1 MKLFSKL
8 LLLFVSCIP
17 YTIQAQMISATDGK
31 YQYEYAK
38 NDPTQTRIYT
48 LNNGL
53 KIYLSVNKDEPRV
66 QTNIAVRTGS
76 KNDPRE
82 NTGLAHYL
90 EHMVFKG
97 TSKIASSN
105 WDEEKKLLQ
114 QISDLYEAHKRETD
128 PTKKTRL
135 YAQIDS
141 VSSLAAKY
149 AIPNEY
155 DKMVTSLGAK
165 GTNAYT
171 STDETVYVNDI
182 PATEIE
188 KWLFVESER
197 FSQLVLRLF
206 HTELEAVYEEYNMGK
221 DRDRSKVYEATLS
234 ALFPQHPYGISTIGL
249 GEHLKNPSMVAIN
262 NYFNQYYIP
271 NNVAICMSGDIDPSQ
286 TIQLIDKY
294 FGKWQTKLLATP
306 NYQREADITQPITTT
321 VVGKDAEFLNIAF
334 RFDGANSEDS
344 KFLPLMDGL
353 LQNGQAGIMDLN
365 LLQKQKILDGYT
377 YLATMNDYSM
387 FNLYGKPRQGQSVE
401 EVQALLLEQIDL
413 LKKGQFDDWLI
424 KAVIKDFKLKQLK
437 SNETNGGRAAAMV
450 DAFITQTPWDKKT
463 RELDELDKITK
474 ADVVDF
480 VNRRF
485 KNNYVVVYKKQG
497 EDATATKIPKPQITP
512 VALNR
517 EAQSDF
523 AKQFEQMSEMRLKPE
538 FLDFEKDIRH
548 STIDKIPYFYIKNEI
563 NPTFALYYVL
573 DMGTNNNRKL
583 GLATN
588 YLQYL
593 GTSKYSSEQL
603 QQEFY
608 KLGLNFDV
616 STQGDRMYVV
626 LRGLEESLDEG
637 VKLFEHLLAD
647 AQPNEEALQA
657 VIDDVL
663 KSRADAK
670 KDKNRIFS
678 ALYNY
683 GQYGS
688 KSPVTNILSETE
700 LKAITAQELVDLI
713 KSLNGYK
720 HSIFY
725 YGSKD
730 AKTAAKII
738 KKYHK
743 PPKNLQ
749 NYPATTIYTEQP
761 TDKPRVF
768 FANYDMVQSQIYLL
782 SKGGTYNTALLPYA
796 AMFGEYFG
804 GGLSS
809 IVFQEIR
816 ESRALAYSAFAYYD
830 TPDRLDRSN
839 YTGAFVGT
847 QADKMKDATTAMRQ
861 LLVTMPRADK
871 QFEGSRLSMLK
882 QLESERITK
891 ARKFF
896 SYLAAKDLGINY
908 DTRKDTYAKVQT
920 MTFDDLSN
928 FYQQNIGGKNF
939 IIMVMGNRDKLDMEY
954 LKSLGDFKEVTL
966 DEIFGY

>member
-1 MKLFSKL
+1 MKLFFKL
-8 LLLFVSCIP
+8 MAFFVLCQP
-17 YTIQAQMISATDGK
+17 VVVQAQIQTATDGK
-31 YQYEYAK
+31 YKYEYAK

-48 LNNGL
+48 LTNGL

-66 QTNIAVRTGS
+66 QTSIAVRTGS
-76 KNDPRE
+76 KNDPRD

-97 TSKIASSN
+97 TSKIGSSN

-114 QISDLYEAHKRETD
+114 KVSDLYEAHKRETD
-128 PTKKTRL
+128 PAKRTLL

-141 VSSLAAKY
+141 VSSLASKY

-155 DKMVTSLGAK
+155 DKMITSLGAK

-221 DRDRSKVYEATLS
+221 DRDRSKVYEATLK

-249 GEHLKNPSMVAIN
+249 GEHLKTPSMVAIH
-262 NYFNQYYIP
+262 NYFNQYYNP
-271 NNVAICMSGDIDPSQ
+271 NNIAICMSGDIDPAQ
-286 TIQLIDKY
+286 VVPLIEQY
-294 FGKWQTKLLATP
+294 FGKWQPKPIATP
-306 NYQREADITQPITTT
+306 NYEREKDIAQPI
-321 VVGKDAEFLNIAF
+321 VANVIGKDAEFLNIAF

-344 KFLPLMDGL
+344 KFLPLMDGI
-353 LQNGQAGIMDLN
+353 LQNGQAGIMDIN
-365 LLQKQKILDGYT
+365 LLQKQKILDGAT
-377 YLATMNDYSM
+377 YLSTMNDYSM
-387 FNLYGKPRQGQSVE
+387 FNLYGKPRQGQSLE
-401 EVQALLLEQIDL
+401 EVQTLLLEQIDL
-413 LKKGQFDDWLI
+413 LKKGKFDDWLI

-437 SNETNGGRAAAMV
+437 SNETNGGRAATMV
-450 DAFITQTPWDKKT
+450 DAFITQTPWDKKVG
-463 RELDELDKITK
+463 ELNELDKITK
-474 ADVVDF
+474 QDVVDF

-497 EDATATKIPKPQITP
+497 EDAAATKIPKPKITP
-512 VALNR
+512 VSLNR

-523 AKQFEQMSEMRLKPE
+523 AKKFEQMPEMRLKPE
-538 FLDFEKDIRH
+538 FLDYEKDIAH
-548 STIDKIPYFYIKNEI
+548 AKIGKIPYFYIKNEV

-593 GTSKYSSEQL
+593 GTNKYTAEQL

-608 KLGLNFDV
+608 KLGLSFDV

-637 VKLFEHLLAD
+637 VKLFEHLLANV
-647 AQPNEEALQA
+647 QPNEEALQA

-688 KSPVTNILSETE
+688 KSPVTNILSEQE
-700 LKAITAQELVDLI
+700 LRNITAQDLVDVI

-730 AKTAAKII
+730 AKWAAKII

-743 PPKNLQ
+743 PPKQLKD
-749 NYPATTIYTEQP
+749 YPATTIYTEQP
-761 TDKPRVF
+761 TDKPRVL

-782 SKGGTYNTALLPYA
+782 SKGGAYNKDLQPFA

-847 QADKMKDATTAMRQ
+847 QADKMKDAVTAMLQ
-861 LLVTMPRADK
+861 LLVTMPRAEK
-871 QFEGSRLSMLK
+871 QFDGSRLSLQK

-908 DTRKDTYAKVQT
+908 DTRKDTYAKAQT
-920 MTFDDLSN
+920 MTFDELEG
-928 FYQQNIGGKNF
+928 FYKQNISGKNF
-939 IIMVMGNRDKLDMEY
+939 IIMVMGSRDKLDMEY
-954 LKSLGDFKEVTL
+954 LKSLGDFKEVSL